1 MKYIKKPIPID
12 AWQFTYEN
20 AKKGIPDFIRIELQ
34 AKEPSLYLVID
45 DINHS
50 VSGMVRT
57 LEGQLVIQ
65 EGCYIIKGIHGEFY
79 PCDAKI
85 FEESYTE
92 VK

>member
-12 AWQFTYEN
+12 AWQFNYEN
-20 AKKGIPDFIRIELQ
+20 FKKGIPDFIRIELQ
-34 AKEPSLYLVID
+34 SKEPSLYLVID
-45 DINHS
+45 DIKHT
-50 VSGMVRT
+50 VSGTCQT
-57 LEGQLVIQ
+57 LEGQVRLD